1 MNYHQVTVE
10 IKNELDISIARQEGK
25 ELARIIGFNS
35 VNQVRIK
42 TVISELA
49 RNIYLYAGEGEIIV
63 EAIEEENRAG
73 IRVSAIDQG
82 PGIQDIKMALQA
94 GYTSSGGLGAGLPG
108 VQKLMD
114 IINVQSTLN
123 LGTEITA
130 IKWCS
135 EKMMK

>member
-49 RNIYLYAGEGEIIV
+49 RNIYLYAGEGKIIV

>member
-49 RNIYLYAGEGEIIV
+49 RNIYLYAGEGKIIV

-114 IINVQSTLN
+114 IINVQSTIN

>member
-10 IKNELDISIARQEGK
+10 IKSELDISIARQEGK
-25 ELARIIGFNS
+25 ELARLIGFNA

-42 TVISELA
+42 TAISELA
-49 RNIYLYAGEGEIIV
+49 RNIYLYASVGKIIV
-63 EAIEEENRAG
+63 EAIEENNKAG
-73 IRVSAIDQG
+73 IRVSAIDHG
-82 PGIQDIKMALQA
+82 PGIKDIERALQA

-114 IINVQSTLN
+114 ILNVHSTLH
-123 LGTEITA
+123 LGTEIIA

-135 EKMMK
+135 EKMIR

>member
-49 RNIYLYAGEGEIIV
+49 RNIYLYAGEGKIIV
-63 EAIEEENRAG
+63 EAIEEEKRAG

>member
-1 MNYHQVTVE
+1 MFYHQVTVD
-10 IKNELDISIARQEGK
+10 ITKELDISIARQEGK
-25 ELARIIGFNS
+25 ELARIIGFNQ

-49 RNIYLYAGEGEIIV
+49 RNIYLYAGQGKIIV
-63 EAIEEENRAG
+63 EAVEEVKRPG
-73 IRVSAIDQG
+73 IRVSAIDYG
-82 PGIQDIKMALQA
+82 PGIQDIDLALQT

-114 IINVQSTLN
+114 SINVRSTLH
-123 LGTEITA
+123 LGTEIIA